1 MADLLIKGMEMPK
14 DCPQCPLSHWNKLDR
29 LTGCELMWRYVPKSE
44 TDYWLSDTRP
54 SWCPLVE
61 VEETKR
67 IGVNGEWETI
77 YQEARS

>member
-1 MADLLIKGMEMPK
+1 MADILIKGMEMPK

-29 LTGCELMWRYVPKSE
+29 LTGCELMWRHVPKSE

-54 SWCPLVE
+54 SWCPLIK

-67 IGVNGEWETI
+67 IGVSGEWETI